1 MSAARWLTRFSHA
14 LGMLVRPILPLLGDV
29 LALCSILVIV
39 VLPGAQRPRSPERL
53 RYTVAAIQV
62 EGISDAL
69 ESYRKDCGEFP
80 SDAEGLDALIRDPGH
95 SGWRG
100 PYLKAAPLDPWGAPF
115 LYRRGDG
122 ASLPKVLS
130 LGADRKPGGHRFDA
144 DLSSLRPAPPVP
156 LRPRE
161 SLDRWLP
168 LCVWLGA
175 WVVVAAKLVSLV
187 RRRPRADARP
197 GS

>member
-1 MSAARWLTRFSHA
+1 MRAARWLTRFSHA

-29 LALCSILVIV
+29 LVLCSILVIV
-39 VLPGAQRPRSPERL
+39 VLPGAQRPRNRERL
-53 RYTVAAIQV
+53 RYAVAAIQV
-62 EGISDAL
+62 KRISHAL
-69 ESYRKDCGEFP
+69 ESYRQDCGEFP
-80 SDAEGLDALIRDPGH
+80 FYAEGLDALVRDPGH

-100 PYLKAAPLDPWGAPF
+100 PYVKAVPLDPWGAHF
-115 LYRRGDG
+115 LYRRGDR
-122 ASLPKVLS
+122 ASLPEVLS

-144 DLSSLRPAPPVP
+144 DLSSLRPPPPVP

-168 LCVWLGA
+168 ACVWLGA
-175 WVVVAAKLVSLV
+175 WVVVAAKLASLV
-187 RRRPRADARP
+187 RRWRRAAARP